1 MVKRTIRLLQEFS
14 LPLIAG
20 VVVALIWANVF
31 PETYHHFIE
40 DDLFGHFSIHFL
52 VNDIFMVF
60 FFAIAGIEIVQS
72 LKPGGDL
79 NPISTA
85 VNPLAATVGG
95 VVGPIIVFI
104 TLNQLFGKPEFAHGW
119 GIPTATDIAIA
130 WLAAKFVFGELHPAV
145 KFLLLIAVADDAIGM
160 AIIAIFYPDPLV
172 PVEPLQLMLVPLGI
186 VVAYLLSRKK
196 IANYWPY
203 LILGGI
209 PCWLGLYQA
218 HLHPALA
225 LIFIV
230 PFFPHPE
237 REEGHLFETDSSSD
251 SAMERFEQD
260 WRLIIDFGL
269 FFFGLANAGVQLS
282 SISGVTWFVL
292 LALIIGKTVG
302 IFTLGTVIG
311 WFGFPLPLGMG
322 KKELFMAG
330 FIAASGLTVALF
342 VADTAF
348 TDAGIQG
355 AAKMGALLSGG
366 VAITAVLLGKLLGIK
381 RITAASKEEAKEE
394 FVGI

>member
-20 VVVALIWANVF
+20 VVVALVWANIF
-31 PETYHHFIE
+31 PETYHHFID

-85 VNPLAATVGG
+85 INPLAATLGG

-104 TLNQLFGKPEFAHGW
+104 TLNNLFGKPEFAHGW

-160 AIIAIFYPDPLV
+160 AIIAVFYPDPLV
-172 PVEPLQLMLVPLGI
+172 PVEPLRLMLVPLGI
-186 VVAYLLSRKK
+186 LVAYLLSRKK

-237 REEGHLFETDSSSD
+237 REEGHLFEADSASD
-251 SAMERFEQD
+251 SAMERFTQD

-282 SISGVTWFVL
+282 SISGVTWFVF
-292 LALIIGKTVG
+292 LALLIGKTVG
-302 IFTLGTVIG
+302 IFTLATVVG
-311 WFGFPLPLGMG
+311 RLGFPLPLGMG

-355 AAKMGALLSGG
+355 AAKMGALFSGG
-366 VAITAVLLGKLLGIK
+366 IAVTAVLLGKLLGIK
-381 RITAASKEEAKEE
+381 RMTAESREEAKEE